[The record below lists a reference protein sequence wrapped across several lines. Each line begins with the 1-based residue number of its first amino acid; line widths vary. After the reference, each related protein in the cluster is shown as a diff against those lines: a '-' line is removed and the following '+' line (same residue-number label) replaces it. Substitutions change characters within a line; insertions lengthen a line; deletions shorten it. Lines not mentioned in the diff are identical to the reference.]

1 MKNWL
6 ITPIVVVL
14 IAAGAYGFYIY
25 MAPPPLEQGFLYG
38 NGHIEGVEVKIS
50 SETSGRVIASNLVEG
65 SEIRKGAL
73 MVELDS
79 RDQALN
85 RDMVGA
91 TLIALG
97 HEKNR
102 YQEQMQTW
110 QNTQQTTAKDL
121 ARYRDLRKNGVVT
134 EQQLD
139 KVSTTQR
146 DALGQVR
153 ALQAQIGETQARA
166 EELRHRQEFLQV
178 QVDKSKIFSPMDATV
193 LTKGIEVGEL
203 AEPGREIA
211 VLVNMDDL
219 ELKVYLPE
227 AVIGKVRLGAPAKIR
242 VNAFPD
248 RYFTGRVKR
257 IDQRAQFTPRDINMP
272 EERVRMVFGV
282 VLAMDNADR
291 FLKPGMPADA
301 WIRWDDARQWPAKL
315 TVPR

>member
-1 MKNWL
+1 VKNWL